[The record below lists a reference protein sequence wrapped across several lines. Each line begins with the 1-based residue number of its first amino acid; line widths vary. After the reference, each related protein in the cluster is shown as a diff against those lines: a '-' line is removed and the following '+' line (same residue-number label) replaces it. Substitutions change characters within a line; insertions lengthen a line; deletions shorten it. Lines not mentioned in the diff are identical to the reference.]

1 MGSFEDLLLEAMP
14 GLLPPPKLTLSG
26 WSDQFAYLSAES
38 AAEPGKWTTL
48 SYQRGIMDALT
59 DPEIEWVVV
68 MKSARVGY
76 TKILNNLIGYHIH
89 QDPCPIMVVQP
100 TVEDAEGYSKEE
112 IAPMLRDTSVLRGLV
127 SEAKA
132 KDGSNT
138 ILAKSYPGGTLS
150 MVGANSPR
158 GFRRVSRR
166 VICFDEVDGY
176 PPGGAGPEG
185 DQIKLGA
192 RRAEYYWNRKLVAGS
207 TPTDEGRSKIAKM
220 FAESDQRRF
229 FVPCPH
235 CGEMQY
241 LKWGGKDKPYGIKWP
256 KGNPDGAFYLCEA
269 CACEITHD
277 RKTWMLDNGLWKA
290 TAPEVT
296 TGPDKRKV
304 AGFHIWAAYS
314 YSPNA
319 TWAHL
324 AAEFLDA
331 KDYPLKLKTFVNTAL
346 GETWQDIGEKR
357 DPSALQQREEEYT
370 EIYGAP
376 LREDVAL
383 LTIGADVQRDRIEIG
398 LKAWTPTLESFLV
411 DYRIFY
417 GDTSDKD
424 AEIWDE
430 VDEFRLQ
437 EWGRADGVRLQAPIM
452 LMDTGNGNEG
462 FIDAVYDYCQKRQG
476 STPRVFATKGVAKHA
491 KNVMVQEGTARKN
504 SVRLYTVAT
513 WAIKDLVYKRLDVQ
527 QPGPGY
533 MHFPAGLTD
542 EYYKGLASEKFVTS
556 VDPKTGRE
564 SSEWIQVYDRNEP
577 LDVEVYATGAL
588 LVLQRLLAPRRFAD
602 LQALLESTRHGTEPQ
617 PARGGRRIHSSLRR

>member
-1 MGSFEDLLLEAMP
+1 MGRFEDLLLEAIP
-14 GLLPPPKLTLSG
+14 GLRPPRKMTLSE
-26 WSDQFAYLSAES
+26 WSDEHAYLSAES

-48 SYQRGIMDALT
+48 AYQRGIMDALT

-112 IAPMLRDTSVLRGLV
+112 IAPMLRDTPALRGLV

-132 KDGSNT
+132 KDGNNT

-220 FAESDQRRF
+220 FAESDRRRF

-235 CGEMQY
+235 CGESQF
-241 LKWGGKDKPYGIKWP
+241 LKWGGKDKPFGIKWP
-256 KGNPDGAFYLCEA
+256 KGCPDEAFYMCEI
-269 CACEITHD
+269 CAAEITHD
-277 RKTWMLDNGLWKA
+277 RKPWMLENGVWRA
-290 TAPEVT
+290 TSPEVT
-296 TGPDKRKV
+296 TGPHKRKV
-304 AGFHIWAAYS
+304 AGFHLWAAYS

-346 GETWQDIGEKR
+346 GETWKEAGEAR
-357 DPSALQQREEEYT
+357 DPHALQKREEEYS
-370 EIYGAP
+370 EVYGGEVPA
-376 LREDVAL
+376 DVAV
-383 LTIGADVQRDRIEIG
+383 LTIATDVQKGRVEVG
-398 LKAWTPTLESFLV
+398 VKGWTSTLESYLI

-417 GDTSDKD
+417 GDTSDKNS
-424 AEIWDE
+424 EIWSE
-430 VDEFRLQ
+430 LDEFRLRS
-437 EWGRADGVRLQAPIM
+437 WKRADGVELVAPIM
-452 LMDTGNGNEG
+452 LVDTGNGQEG
-462 FIDAVYDYCQKRQG
+462 FIDAVYDYCQRRQG
-476 STPRVFATKGVAKHA
+476 STPRVFASKGVDRHA
-491 KNVMVQEGTARKN
+491 RNVLVQEGSARKN
-504 SVRLYTVAT
+504 SIRLYTVAT
-513 WAIKDLVYKRLDVQ
+513 WAAKDLVCKRLDTQ
-527 QPGPGY
+527 KPGPGY
-533 MHFPAGLTD
+533 MHFPVGLAE
-542 EYYKGLASEKFVTS
+542 EYYKGLTAEKFVTIP
-556 VDPKTGRE
+556 DPKTGRE
-564 SSEWIQVYDRNEP
+564 SSEWIKVFDRNEP
-577 LDVEVYATGAL
+577 LDVEVYNVAAL
-588 LVLQRLLAPRRFAD
+588 YILQRLLAPNLYGDLTKTLEMTRGRAPIPTRQRRV
-602 LQALLESTRHGTEPQ
+602 L
-617 PARGGRRIHSSLRR
+617 SSLTRT